1 MPPIEIEQRKIYQ
14 DLKIKKRNNEVIINN
29 DNNNVIPQ
37 TVEK

>member
-1 MPPIEIEQRKIYQ
+1 MPPIETEQRKIYQ
-14 DLKIKKRNNEVIINN
+14 DLKIKTRIREVIINN